1 MNPKKVSKPKQL
13 NIKIPDRELSI
24 LNGFSQQFERNK
36 TDIIRE
42 FIRSL
47 ESQLIN
53 N

>member
-1 MNPKKVSKPKQL
+1 MSIKKVSKPRQL
-13 NIKIPDRELSI
+13 NIKIPDQELNI
-24 LNGFSQQFERNK
+24 LNGFSQQSARNK

-47 ESQLIN
+47 ESQVIN